1 MPYFVFKIP
10 ADGAL
15 EHIET
20 FDAFPEAMRYCRAQR
35 AQIAAPERVQVRM
48 VFAEQLSEGR
58 RLLGI
63 KRPAPTVEEWEV

>member
-35 AQIAAPERVQVRM
+35 AAPERVQVRM